1 MFCLPKT
8 AWPPTYKMS
17 GKLKWFIGLVMAGVL
32 VLAIAVPA
40 LAAGPN
46 GTGTPAPS
54 AAIPPCGN
62 CNGADYGQGFGGGMD
77 DVVTRLLGLT
87 EEQIQEQRQAG
98 KSLVQIAATKNV
110 SEDALITAI
119 IADRKADL
127 DKLVADKKIT
137 QAQADQMLNQ
147 MKDRVKIMVNRTT
160 VGPPEWAGKGTGAMG
175 GMRAN
180 GNFASG
186 TGTGPGGMMR
196 FGRTNR

>member
-1 MFCLPKT
+1 
-8 AWPPTYKMS
+8 MS
-17 GKLKWFIGLVMAGVL
+17 GKLKWFIGLVVAGVL
-32 VLAIAVPA
+32 MLAIAVPA

-147 MKDRVKIMVNRTT
+147 MKDRVKVMVNRTT
-160 VGPPEWAGKGTGAMG
+160 VGPPDWSGNGTGVG
-175 GMRAN
+175 GMGRIGAN
-180 GNFASG
+180 GNVAPG
-186 TGTGPGGMMR
+186 TGTGPGGRMR